1 MKYFNTCQ
9 FYLEARFNSAAISL
23 CNIKMSGP
31 AETRQFMLTGD
42 AAAAM
47 MRGPKGS
54 RSKRKNGGYTDVM
67 KSGVAT
73 AGVLPLGVKSTVA
86 GYTSPSLPSQGA
98 APLQGA
104 PPITFGGA
112 KPRVELKKP
121 AAKVHLIPKKTGI
134 STVKKQKTRKA
145 RKITIGLSALHKR
158 VTRAKKIRDDVK
170 EMPLDDLRKELIKRS
185 LIKENSKAPES
196 ILRQI
201 AADAQIMGGNGL

>member
-1 MKYFNTCQ
+1 
-9 FYLEARFNSAAISL
+9 
-23 CNIKMSGP
+23 MSGH
-31 AETRQFMLTGD
+31 AETRQFMLTGE

-67 KSGVAT
+67 TSGVAT
-73 AGVLPLGVKSTVA
+73 AGVLPLGVKSNVI

-104 PPITFGGA
+104 PPITQGGA

-121 AAKVHLIPKKTGI
+121 AAKVHLNPKKTGI
-134 STVKKQKTRKA
+134 STVKKTRKA
-145 RKITIGLSALHKR
+145 RKITIGLSALHRR

>member
-1 MKYFNTCQ
+1 
-9 FYLEARFNSAAISL
+9 
-23 CNIKMSGP
+23 MSGP
-31 AETRQFMLTGD
+31 TETRQFMLTGD

-47 MRGPKGS
+47 MRGSKGS
-54 RSKRKNGGYTDVM
+54 RSKRKNGGYTEVM
-67 KSGVAT
+67 KGGIAIINSREVAT

-121 AAKVHLIPKKTGI
+121 AAKVYLNPKKIGT

-185 LIKENSKAPES
+185 LIKETSKAPES